1 MQHLTNLRIISTG
14 AQEHH
19 YQLTLQPLIHQIIT
33 LNLQTIEV
41 IELFDMEETCRRP
54 YIDRVCECWT
64 EFDGLLEDEAFSSL
78 KEIKLLFR
86 SFQSVDDLARNDP
99 SLMYEFF
106 TTEEV
111 VSIFESCLRKSSVRG
126 IWITYDLTYGR
137 DGLLERH
144 YFVPFCASLRY
155 KNLNRLP
162 IQDGKR
168 SKKKEGNTRDV
179 GLGNRYPSLC
189 EWGHARKL

>member
-14 AQEHH
+14 AQEPH

-99 SLMYEFF
+99 SLMYEIF

-111 VSIFESCLRKSSVRG
+111 ISIFESCLRKSSSRG
-126 IWITYDLTYGR
+126 IWITYDVTYGR

-144 YFVPFCASLRY
+144 
-155 KNLNRLP
+155 
-162 IQDGKR
+162 
-168 SKKKEGNTRDV
+168 
-179 GLGNRYPSLC
+179 
-189 EWGHARKL
+189 